1 MNRRIA
7 ADRGDHGRRLDLV
20 VRRHLAGLPGATRTQ
35 VQGWIAG
42 GAVTLNGHAVRRPAA
57 RVAAGDI
64 LTVLLP
70 AELAAERTMAPQ
82 DLTLDILYEDEYL
95 IVVNK
100 APDIVVH
107 PTYRHTEGTVMNAL
121 LWRARGWVGSER
133 PSMVNRLDKLT
144 SGIVIAAKTARAHA
158 AMQRALAGE
167 RAAKEYLALVYG
179 RVPRSRG
186 AIHLRLGRDPGDRR
200 RVVPSTDGAAS
211 VTRWERLGRVR
222 AEPAGLSLL
231 KCRLVTGRMHQIR
244 VHLAASGW
252 PLVGDVKYGR
262 PLWRDMVDADL
273 RESLRGFPRQALH
286 AWRLAVMHPLT
297 GLPLRLEA
305 PPPADL
311 QHLLAA
317 AGLGGSVEFA
327 IKYCKL

>member
-1 MNRRIA
+1 MNRRIV

-20 VRRHLAGLPGATRTQ
+20 FRRHLAGLPGATRTQ
-35 VQGWIAG
+35 VQSWIGG
-42 GAVTLNGHAVRRPAA
+42 GAVTLNGRAVRRAAA
-57 RVAAGDI
+57 RVAAGDV

-70 AELAAERTMAPQ
+70 ELAAGRAMAPQ
-82 DLTLDILYEDEYL
+82 DLALDILYEDDHL
-95 IVVNK
+95 VVVNK
-100 APDIVVH
+100 APGIVVH
-107 PTYRHTEGTVMNAL
+107 PTYRHTEGTIMNAL
-121 LWRARGWVGSER
+121 LWRARGWAGSDR

-158 AMQRALAGE
+158 ALQRALAGE

-179 RVPRSRG
+179 RVAGSRG
-186 AIHLRLGRDPGDRR
+186 AIHLRLGRDPRDRR
-200 RVVPSTDGAAS
+200 RVVASTDGAPS

-231 KCRLVTGRMHQIR
+231 KCGLVTGRMHQIR

-262 PLWRDMVDADL
+262 PLWRDVVDADL

-286 AWRLAVMHPLT
+286 AWRLAVTHPLT
-297 GLPLRLEA
+297 GIPLRIEA
-305 PPPADL
+305 PLPPDL
-311 QHLLAA
+311 LHLLAA
-317 AGLGGSVEFA
+317 AGLVQCA
-327 IKYCKL
+327 R